1 MTLDPSAPPR
11 ATILITEDETAI
23 ADALSVALGREGF
36 RCLRASL
43 AEEARQL
50 FRDHGPDLVVLDVGL
65 PDGSGFDLCR
75 EWLAA
80 ADVPIVFLTARNEE
94 IDRILGLELG
104 ADDYIVK
111 PFSLREVVARVRA
124 ILRRASRARAHAAG
138 LSNGRGGAPLFSVDE
153 TRVRIDYCGER
164 LDLTRYE
171 FRLLRTLLAHP
182 ERVYSRAELMD
193 LVWADAP
200 DTGDRTVDA
209 HVKLLRAKL
218 RAVTLEHEPIVT
230 HRGLGYSIDPA
241 G

>member
-1 MTLDPSAPPR
+1 MTLDTSAPAR

-36 RCLRASL
+36 RCLRARL
-43 AEEARQL
+43 AEEARRL

-94 IDRILGLELG
+94 IDRVLGLELG

-124 ILRRASRARAHAAG
+124 ILRRATRARAQAADIPDE
-138 LSNGRGGAPLFSVDE
+138 RPGAPLFNVDE

-209 HVKLLRAKL
+209 HVKMLRAKL
-218 RAVTLEHEPIVT
+218 RSVTLEHEPIVT